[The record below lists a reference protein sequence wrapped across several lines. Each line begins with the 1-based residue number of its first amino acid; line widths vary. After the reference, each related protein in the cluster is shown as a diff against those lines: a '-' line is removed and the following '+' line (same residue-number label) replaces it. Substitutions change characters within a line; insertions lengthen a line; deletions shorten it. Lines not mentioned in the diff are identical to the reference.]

1 MSAEP
6 AADGEDI
13 RDAVDER
20 HVVKEPYETDDG
32 MMLGLAIV
40 EVNDDIIAFEHFG
53 YNEDEEI
60 VLAGEPFAM
69 EKENALLSIK
79 PLNNIFERDYKD
91 E

>member
-1 MSAEP
+1 MSAETSP
-6 AADGEDI
+6 DQEDI
-13 RDAVDER
+13 REAVDER
-20 HVVKEPYETDDG
+20 HVVREPYETEDG

-40 EVNDDIIAFEHFG
+40 EVNEGIIAFEHFG

-69 EKENALLSIK
+69 EKENALKSIV
-79 PLNNIFERDYKD
+79 PLNEIYERDYKD

>member
-1 MSAEP
+1 MS
-6 AADGEDI
+6 I

-20 HVVKEPYETDDG
+20 HVVREPREAEDG
-32 MMLGLAIV
+32 MMLGLAVV
-40 EVNDDIIAFEHFG
+40 EVNDDIIALENFG

-69 EKENALLSIK
+69 EKENALRAIA
-79 PLNNIFERDYKD
+79 PLHEIYERDYKD